1 MRVFGD
7 FEEKGYHF
15 RAFIPD
21 AASEGIAFRVEI
33 MHAEKPLHEFRLP
46 MHCEPR
52 YGPDVGDV
60 RALEAVTAAI
70 LSLLPEPAQFGKAA
84 ADRIDATVAEM
95 S

>member
-1 MRVFGD
+1 MHYEPRFG
-7 FEEKGYHF
+7 
-15 RAFIPD
+15 PD
-21 AASEGIAFRVEI
+21 A
-33 MHAEKPLHEFRLP
+33 
-46 MHCEPR
+46 
-52 YGPDVGDV
+52 GDV